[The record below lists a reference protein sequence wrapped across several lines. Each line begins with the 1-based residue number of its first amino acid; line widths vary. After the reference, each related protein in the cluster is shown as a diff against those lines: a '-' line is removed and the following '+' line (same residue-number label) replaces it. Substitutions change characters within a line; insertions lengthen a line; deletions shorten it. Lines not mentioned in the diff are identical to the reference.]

1 MSMDIW
7 ETRPVAPMLIGREG
21 EAFDH
26 PDYIYELKLDGE
38 RCVAY
43 LDPKKGTELYNKR
56 ANKLISK
63 VPELQNIHKQV
74 RKPCILDGELIVAVD
89 GKPDFSKIQRRSLMT
104 NTLRI
109 EMAAAQY
116 PASFVAYDILYLDGE
131 EVMGLPL
138 LERKKLLQ
146 KTVKETERISIS
158 RYIPEQGTALYKLT
172 EEQGLEGIVAKPKG
186 SKYFPGIR
194 SKDWIKIKNL
204 LDDDFVICGYIRK
217 SAHMTSLVLG
227 QYNTKGELLY
237 RGHVT
242 LGISRK
248 DFSIIENTPQLQKPS
263 FSSYP
268 KDKSGNDRAVWIQP
282 ELVCT
287 VKFMERTAN
296 GGMRQPVYKG
306 LRMDKSPEDCLI
318 YSLNFEK

>member
-116 PASFVAYDILYLDGE
+116 PASFVAYDILYLDGK

-227 QYNTKGELLY
+227 QYNAKGELLY

-248 DFSIIENTPQLQKPS
+248 DFSIIENTPQLQKPL

-306 LRMDKSPEDCLI
+306 LRMDKRPEDCL
-318 YSLNFEK
+318 

>member
-74 RKPCILDGELIVAVD
+74 RKPCVLDGELIVAVD

-104 NTLRI
+104 NNLRI

-116 PASFVAYDILYLDGE
+116 PAF
-131 EVMGLPL
+131 
-138 LERKKLLQ
+138 
-146 KTVKETERISIS
+146 
-158 RYIPEQGTALYKLT
+158 RY
-172 EEQGLEGIVAKPKG
+172 
-186 SKYFPGIR
+186 
-194 SKDWIKIKNL
+194 
-204 LDDDFVICGYIRK
+204 
-217 SAHMTSLVLG
+217 SL
-227 QYNTKGELLY
+227 K
-237 RGHVT
+237 
-242 LGISRK
+242 
-248 DFSIIENTPQLQKPS
+248 
-263 FSSYP
+263 FSSFTP
-268 KDKSGNDRAVWIQP
+268 AAAR
-282 ELVCT
+282 
-287 VKFMERTAN
+287 
-296 GGMRQPVYKG
+296 
-306 LRMDKSPEDCLI
+306 
-318 YSLNFEK
+318 NFT